1 MMDSEATV
9 VTMVGRRGVEVVK
22 SVATTMV
29 T

>member
-9 VTMVGRRGVEVVK
+9 VTMVDRRGAEVVK